1 MGKNSKGYSTGGG
14 KKALIGVALFV
25 LVAIVV
31 VIILLCIPPNTY
43 KAVQTLNRATETT
56 FLARDAEKNE
66 FNEAELSISGSAFSK
81 YSNEFASIETLTNS
95 VNAVLEFYNSK
106 LIFANVDKN
115 LKRNYKPIKNNLNS
129 AKDSKDKLVN
139 MINDINTEGKT
150 SSDPY
155 RYKLIDFRREYTYW
169 LKCNQSAISALKN
182 AYLGSMGDILE
193 NNPATSAVLNAV
205 DNYLSVII
213 SDFEK
218 TNDTDKKTTDVS
230 EYNYKGAGKINNFKK
245 FVDVNLVRKTNI
257 AGYYFSDA
265 IQAKFDV
272 LSTFLGVE
280 KNFVKAV
287 ESITESGYFEFTFN
301 DETIK
306 NAVTAFLGGN

>member
-43 KAVQTLNRATETT
+43 NAVQTLNRATETT

-115 LKRNYKPIKNNLNS
+115 LKRNYLLILLKKRFAPIVFACCSQSSFTKKEFSWQKISTLS
-129 AKDSKDKLVN
+129 LFC
-139 MINDINTEGKT
+139 NT
-150 SSDPY
+150 
-155 RYKLIDFRREYTYW
+155 
-169 LKCNQSAISALKN
+169 
-182 AYLGSMGDILE
+182 
-193 NNPATSAVLNAV
+193 
-205 DNYLSVII
+205 
-213 SDFEK
+213 
-218 TNDTDKKTTDVS
+218 
-230 EYNYKGAGKINNFKK
+230 
-245 FVDVNLVRKTNI
+245 
-257 AGYYFSDA
+257 
-265 IQAKFDV
+265 
-272 LSTFLGVE
+272 
-280 KNFVKAV
+280 
-287 ESITESGYFEFTFN
+287 
-301 DETIK
+301 
-306 NAVTAFLGGN
+306 